1 MADFVLPRRSA
12 VVERLRKRIELCRR
26 HHSGSESRYQLA
38 SAECLELERQRTFT
52 LHQRC
57 LQSKTK
63 RAGKHRPPAPPAPP
77 PPPGP
82 PAPPAQADSQP
93 GPAPVTGG
101 TGFRNHTAAAA
112 ANKSDSPKPAGGA
125 GGADP
130 SRTSTLLALQESVKR
145 KLRADA
151 SPLNG
156 DQQNG
161 FGDGSYPGTKKIRLN
176 GKDGVGLVPVN
187 GSSNGVPAVSPLH
200 QLDVKPAIGDDMLV
214 SGNHPMGSLGGLK
227 KDSNPDSSV
236 QLNGKSDGSHTIP
249 LLKDFKQEPLCDLG
263 CMNPTGSSLS
273 QNNMFPD
280 INLNEQEWQELFD
293 ELNRSVPDQDIQD
306 LFNED
311 FEEKKDSE
319 PTVSSDHPSLP
330 DNISVKIELCQ
341 PSYEHEQMGSP
352 QTRPTSSGPTF
363 SSCPMASVS
372 AAPVVT
378 GVSQTMPQVPGLP
391 LVAARPVSSVLLPGN
406 AARAMELN
414 HAQQLQQMA
423 AKQQRVQLMQK
434 QQVQQTQP
442 NQVPNWSA
450 APAQSPIASAYSRE
464 QPSSPSLYQQDFSQK
479 LPMASMPPKSSPKAG
494 SSYLQPNHVGMLSHQ
509 PPSSGQTSTSSQ
521 AALFSYA
528 NTKRLSHFEM
538 NHNQRSAHQNKGTVF
553 TYIQQRHISDE
564 QKPKDLHTTAMPYR
578 PHLQLSQEQTA
589 ATVARVSSSIPGPG
603 PGPGAQP
610 PPVVIPGNHGN
621 VAYLSSQRAAALK
634 QHQLLMDQQKQQE
647 QQQLQL
653 QLHRQQ
659 ILAEQEKQ
667 RKQQEQQLQRHLTR
681 PPPQYQDQQQT
692 PYHVEQLNQ
701 FQGSSQ
707 ALPPVG
713 TLAPNANSPRMF
725 SLNPNLR
732 QMGPGQNSVPGAG
745 ASQPELG
752 LPQYG
757 NIHSV
762 QQGLYNMGSNL
773 SQMLPRPVQG
783 TIGNGQ
789 HSNQLQRQ
797 PSIGHAGAMVTGY
810 GQNLLANSNLAQQH
824 NKGPVSQP
832 VSKAHP
838 QRLPGSMASQS
849 PTWQHQG
856 LQTMNN
862 QNQASSNLVAFNSTS
877 TFHMQT
883 AQPKMATQQFA
894 QGMPRAGL
902 NPTRPMGS
910 IGSTVGGQI
919 IAALGAP
926 QTRTNQPT
934 QQPAPGLT
942 QSVADMTTF
951 PAGQQLPTRGNP
963 HCSQG
968 YQVRNANQELSFSY
982 GSQSGGN
989 TLQGLA
995 SDADPLIDSLLKNRI
1010 TEEWINNLD
1019 LNF

>member
-82 PAPPAQADSQP
+82 
-93 GPAPVTGG
+93 
-101 TGFRNHTAAAA
+101 R
-112 ANKSDSPKPAGGA
+112 SDSLSLPEHLSPHGG
-125 GGADP
+125 
-130 SRTSTLLALQESVKR
+130 VKR

-434 QQVQQTQP
+434 QQVQQAQP

-578 PHLQLSQEQTA
+578 PHLQLSQVP
-589 ATVARVSSSIPGPG
+589 VAFTTNRRD
-603 PGPGAQP
+603 P

-659 ILAEQEKQ
+659 ILAEQVCNGPHS
-667 RKQQEQQLQRHLTR
+667 LAR
-681 PPPQYQDQQQT
+681 PP
-692 PYHVEQLNQ
+692 
-701 FQGSSQ
+701 GSSQ